1 MGGLTVSRLAHGPRA
16 LTASL
21 LLLAAG
27 CASTQ
32 TTEVERLRARAAY
45 ERGLADLRDGR
56 MAPGL
61 AALREA
67 TSVDPGNA
75 TYHGTLGKWLLALKH
90 PTARVEAM
98 AEFRKALDLEPLSA
112 DAHHDLG
119 VALAEDERWEEAI
132 VEYRKALAVPTFA
145 APDAAYNNLGWALY
159 SLRRYPDANDA
170 LQLAIRLNP
179 TLPGAYYHLGLVLV
193 AQHRPEDAKLAFRR
207 ARELAPDSPFG
218 WAASQHLRALGDGG

>member
-1 MGGLTVSRLAHGPRA
+1 LGPGSRVLA
-16 LTASL
+16 ASL

-27 CASTQ
+27 CASAQ
-32 TTEVERLRARAAY
+32 TTEVQRLQARAAY
-45 ERGLADLRDGR
+45 ERGLADLREGR
-56 MAPGL
+56 TAPGL

-67 TSVDPGNA
+67 VSLERDNA
-75 TYHGTLGKWLLALKH
+75 MYHESLGKWLLALKH
-90 PTARVEAM
+90 PALRQEAM
-98 AEFRKALDLEPLSA
+98 GEFRRALVIEPLNA

-132 VEYRKALAVPTFA
+132 AEYRKALAVPTFA
-145 APDAAYNNLGWALY
+145 QPDAAYNNIGWALY
-159 SLRRYPDANDA
+159 NLRRYPEANDA
-170 LQLAIRLNP
+170 LQLALRLNP

-193 AQHRPEDAKLAFRR
+193 AQQRLEDAKLAFRR

>member
-1 MGGLTVSRLAHGPRA
+1 LRDGSRA
-16 LTASL
+16 LTASV

-27 CASTQ
+27 CASGQ
-32 TTEVERLRARAAY
+32 TTEMQRLQARAAY
-45 ERGLADLRDGR
+45 ERGLTDLRDGR
-56 MAPGL
+56 MAQGL

-67 TSVDPGNA
+67 ASLDRGNA
-75 TYHGTLGKWLLALKH
+75 LYHDALGKWLLGLKH
-90 PTARVEAM
+90 HESRAEAM
-98 AEFRKALDLEPLSA
+98 AEFRKAIDLEPLNP
-112 DAHHDLG
+112 DARHDLG

-132 VEYRKALAVPTFA
+132 VEYRKAIAIPTFA

-159 SLRRYPDANDA
+159 NLLRYPEANDA

-193 AQHRPEDAKLAFRR
+193 AQTRPEDAKLAFRR

>member
-1 MGGLTVSRLAHGPRA
+1 LRDGSRA
-16 LTASL
+16 LTAAL

-32 TTEVERLRARAAY
+32 TTEIQRLQARAAY

-67 TSVDPGNA
+67 ASLDRGNA
-75 TYHGTLGKWLLALKH
+75 LYHDTLGKWLLGLKH
-90 PTARVEAM
+90 PEARVEAM
-98 AEFRKALDLEPLSA
+98 AEFRRAIDLEPLNP

-119 VALAEDERWEEAI
+119 VALAEDARWEEAI
-132 VEYRKALAVPTFA
+132 AEYRRAIAIPIFA

-159 SLRRYPDANDA
+159 SLGRYPEANDA

-193 AQHRPEDAKLAFRR
+193 AQNRPEDAKLAFRR